1 MDITINGPT
10 FYHEEDENLF
20 FSAIYQL
27 PNFKEV
33 IGVGRELKI
42 SFTQNVSN
50 EAVMQLLVLCRR
62 WGIEIKPL
70 NMFKNEIN
78 SNSTL
83 WENRIEN

>member
-1 MDITINGPT
+1 MDITINGPM

-20 FSAIYQL
+20 FSVIYKL
-27 PNFKEV
+27 PGFKEV
-33 IGVGRELKI
+33 TGAGRELKI
-42 SFTQNVSN
+42 SFTQDISN

-70 NMFKNEIN
+70 NKFKNELN